1 MCVCTA
7 VGNIN
12 YQTYKNKLFV
22 WNLQAQMGSRCMSS
36 VRGTY
41 LFVNG
46 RIKAESRGAHE
57 KERKKTH

>member
-1 MCVCTA
+1 
-7 VGNIN
+7 
-12 YQTYKNKLFV
+12 
-22 WNLQAQMGSRCMSS
+22 MGSRCMSS